1 MLVVPQGRN
10 HAVRVSRMRLQTA
23 ERGRSMETPM
33 YQQAPPPLSRNT
45 DLRRYARECLKGNWA
60 IMIAAFVLMGII
72 TIAIMIPYYVATI
85 STSILSVASGS
96 SSDITPAFT
105 PLYFLSIVALYLVSP
120 ALTIGSAMMCLR
132 LIRARNADIS
142 DLFKGFRII
151 LKAFGAAFMV
161 GLFTLLWSL
170 LLFIP
175 GIIAAYRYSQVFYIL
190 ADHPEMGIFD
200 AIRLSKAM
208 MAGAKFKLFCMQFSF
223 IGWSLL
229 SVLTLYIGMLWLVP
243 YVSVSTSAFYEDVS
257 RRYYFM
263 TQPVQPQY
271 NPNYTPNGY

>member
-1 MLVVPQGRN
+1 
-10 HAVRVSRMRLQTA
+10 
-23 ERGRSMETPM
+23 METPM

-60 IMIAAFVLMGII
+60 IMIAAFVLVGII
-72 TIAIMIPYYVATI
+72 TIAVMIPYYAETI
-85 STSILSVASGS
+85 TTTFRDLASGAPS
-96 SSDITPAFT
+96 TDMPMSFT
-105 PLYFLSIVALYLVSP
+105 PLYFLTMVAMYLITP
-120 ALTIGSAMMCLR
+120 ALSIGSAMMCLR
-132 LIRARNADIS
+132 LIRSRSADIS

-170 LLFIP
+170 LFLIP

-208 MAGAKFKLFCMQFSF
+208 MVGAKFKLFCMQLSF

-229 SVLTLYIGMLWLVP
+229 SILTLYIGMLWLVP
-243 YVSVSTSAFYEDVS
+243 YISVSTSAFYEDVS

-271 NPNYTPNGY
+271 NPNYNPNGY